1 MTIDENTGL
10 PSLPEGYFWHVRKDL
25 EGDYHVTIRR
35 GWHYLLSYKVEGLW
49 IVREPLTRNNVS
61 YKAQRVYDKWQ
72 TRVANKSVDKELTGS
87 YPPKTL
93 NKKG

>member
-10 PSLPEGYFWHVRKDL
+10 PALPEGYFWNVRKDL

-35 GWHYLLSYKVEGLW
+35 GWHYLLSYKVQGSFIIRRPLTKESLSEKAKYVYGKW
-49 IVREPLTRNNVS
+49 QDRVRVRES
-61 YKAQRVYDKWQ
+61 DD
-72 TRVANKSVDKELTGS
+72 SLTGS
-87 YPPKTL
+87 YPPKSL